1 MLSGRIVAKGDI
13 RLVETD
19 EPRLAEGETGKII
32 FQPEITCL
40 CGSDLPY
47 FVEDQASYPLADGLS
62 LHEMVGTVVA
72 SSGERFRPGEKVL
85 AVPIEQVGLFER
97 FELTDERVI
106 PLDPRQP
113 PEIALLSQP
122 LGTAIFALR
131 KLPNLIDLNVV
142 VVGQGPMGQIFN
154 SCLRNLGARQI
165 IGIDRVA
172 GRLEVSP
179 RMGATTVID
188 VTREDPVGAV
198 ARLTDDRMA
207 DVVIEAVGHENQTV
221 NLCIDLCGQEGS
233 LLSFGVPQDVIDGL
247 RWRELFFKNITVHT
261 SVNPDFDRDFPL
273 AMRWVSEGR
282 IDLSPLITH
291 RFPLKDIQKAYET
304 FRDKKDEALKVLVEF
319 PSNTFK

>member
-1 MLSGRIVAKGDI
+1 MLTGRIVAKGDI

-207 DVVIEAVGHENQTV
+207 DVVIEAVGHENQTL

-233 LLSFGVPQDVIDGL
+233 LFSFGVPQEVIDGL
-247 RWRELFFKNITVHT
+247 RWRELFFKNITIHT

-291 RFPLKDIQKAYET
+291 RFPLKDIQEAFET

-319 PSNTFK
+319 PSNSFK

>member
-47 FVEDQASYPLADGLS
+47 FVEDQPSYPLLDGLS
-62 LHEMVGTVVA
+62 LHEMVGTVIA

-291 RFPLKDIQKAYET
+291 RFPLKDIQEAYET

>member
-1 MLSGRIVAKGDI
+1 MLTGRIVAKGDI

-19 EPRLAEGETGKII
+19 EPRLSEGETGKII

-47 FVEDQASYPLADGLS
+47 FVEDQASYPLPDGLS
-62 LHEMVGTVVA
+62 LHEMVGTVIA

-154 SCLRNLGARQI
+154 ACLRNLGARQI

-188 VTREDPVGAV
+188 VTRDDPAQAV

-207 DVVIEAVGHENQTV
+207 DVVIEAVGHENLAF
-221 NLCIDLCGQEGS
+221 NLCVDLCAQEGT
-233 LLSFGVPQDVIDGL
+233 LFSFGVPREVIDGL

-273 AMRWVSEGR
+273 AMRWISEGR

-291 RFPLKDIQKAYET
+291 RFPLKDIQEAYET

-319 PSNTFK
+319 PSNSFK